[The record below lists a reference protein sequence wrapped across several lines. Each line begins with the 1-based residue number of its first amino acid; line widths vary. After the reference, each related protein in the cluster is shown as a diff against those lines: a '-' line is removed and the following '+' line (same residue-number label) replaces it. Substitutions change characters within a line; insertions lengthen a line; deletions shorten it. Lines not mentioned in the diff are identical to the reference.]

1 MTDTWRLLIDPPAN
15 GATNMARDEAI
26 LSSHVAGAAQPTL
39 RLYRWSPASLSLG
52 RFQRAGAINR
62 AACVHAGVAIVRRPS
77 GGRALLHDAELTY
90 AIIARA
96 DYALFGDQSILA
108 TYRQI
113 SLALLAG
120 LRRLGVAAELTTAT
134 TDHRPP
140 TTDHQPTTLI
150 GNEATSRRWSVAGR
164 RLSAA
169 CFDTPAAYELTVAGR
184 KLVGSAQMRRAGSIL
199 QHGAIPLAPHV
210 DRLAALLHNS
220 PHDLGTKM
228 IALDQA
234 AGRRIEFDELAD
246 ALIAGFRAAWG
257 IHFECGTLSEHEQR
271 EEQRL
276 IAEKYADDRWT
287 YGEHN
292 DS

>member
-1 MTDTWRLLIDPPAN
+1 MNDTWRLLIDPPAN

-26 LSSHVAGAAQPTL
+26 LSSHAAGTAQPTL

-52 RFQRAGAINR
+52 RFQRADAIDQ
-62 AACVHAGVAIVRRPS
+62 AACARAGVAMVRRPS
-77 GGRALLHDAELTY
+77 GGRALLHDADLTY

-96 DYALFGDQSILA
+96 DHALFGDQSILA

-120 LRRLGVAAELTTAT
+120 LRRLGVVAELTPMTNDERRT
-134 TDHRPP
+134 TKDQSSAISSLVVRPS
-140 TTDHQPTTLI
+140 
-150 GNEATSRRWSVAGR
+150 SRS
-164 RLSAA
+164 SAA

-199 QHGAIPLAPHV
+199 QHGAIPLLPHA
-210 DRLAALLHNS
+210 DRLAALLHHS
-220 PHDLGTKM
+220 PNDLGTKM

-234 AGRRIEFDELAD
+234 AGRRIKFDELAD
-246 ALIAGFRAAWG
+246 ALIAGFRDAWG
-257 IHFECGTLSEHEQR
+257 IRFEDGALSEHEQR

-276 IAEKYADDRWT
+276 IAEKYTDDRWT
-287 YGEHN
+287 YG
-292 DS
+292 DA